1 MLKIQEFDPKY
12 LTNIIEIIKDVG
24 IYDET
29 WDSEE
34 NILSMVKNNK
44 ESIFL
49 ALIDSEV
56 AGLIQ
61 IVPYGQKVSWFFRL
75 IVKKNFRRKGVAS
88 LLLKKAESIQRKNLK
103 KEVGLYVSLGNQKLI
118 DFYKKR
124 GYKTS
129 NRQWLYMWKKI

>member
-1 MLKIQEFDPKY
+1 
-12 LTNIIEIIKDVG
+12 
-24 IYDET
+24 
-29 WDSEE
+29 
-34 NILSMVKNNK
+34 
-44 ESIFL
+44 
-49 ALIDSEV
+49 
-56 AGLIQ
+56 
-61 IVPYGQKVSWFFRL
+61 L
-75 IVKKNFRRKGVAS
+75 IVKKNFRRKGVSS